1 MAEMTVAQK
10 RKKIAELKKASKM
23 HGSQAAR
30 LEKTLKKK

>member
-10 RKKIAELKKASKM
+10 RKMISELKKASKM
-23 HGSQAAR
+23 HAAQAAR